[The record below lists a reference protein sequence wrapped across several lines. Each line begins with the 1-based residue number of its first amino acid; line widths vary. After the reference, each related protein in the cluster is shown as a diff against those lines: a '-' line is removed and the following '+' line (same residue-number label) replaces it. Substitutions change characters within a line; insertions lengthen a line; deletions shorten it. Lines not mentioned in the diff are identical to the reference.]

1 MKSDLQRQR
10 RNEVIQRFEDERKEV
25 ESAHFEEMSEFN
37 KYWDG
42 KFLEYQS
49 EAEKVEGETLEKH
62 QHEGAE
68 FE

>member
-1 MKSDLQRQR
+1 
-10 RNEVIQRFEDERKEV
+10 
-25 ESAHFEEMSEFN
+25 MSEFN